1 MTRNEGNV
9 EFEKARHI
17 ALRDPRWE
25 WSGFYTFLDVWC
37 WVTFAEMSYTG
48 VEIGYTDVEGDFK
61 AQAKIGFTST
71 GQSTR
76 FFIKVSSRD
85 YPSFSYIADLDVDAE
100 SVSTEDLILSARVCG
115 IALLAKHL
123 PEINAK
129 KAAFLETLN

>member
-37 WVTFAEMSYTG
+37 WVTFAEMSYT
-48 VEIGYTDVEGDFK
+48 DVEGNFK
-61 AQAKIGFTST
+61 EAQVKIGFTST
-71 GQSTR
+71 GKSTR
-76 FFIKVSSRD
+76 FFVKVFSLD
-85 YPSFSYIADLDVDAE
+85 YPSFCFLADLEVDARF
-100 SVSTEDLILSARVCG
+100 VSMEDLLKSATDSG

-123 PEINAK
+123 PEINEK
-129 KAAFLETLN
+129 KAAFLKTLN

>member
-1 MTRNEGNV
+1 MTRNEEDV
-9 EFEKARHI
+9 EFVKGRHV

-25 WSGFYTFLDVWC
+25 WTEFYTFLSVWC
-37 WVTFAEMSYTG
+37 WLPFAE
-48 VEIGYTDVEGDFK
+48 IDYTDVEGDFK
-61 AQAKIGFTST
+61 AKAWIGFINT

-100 SVSTEDLILSARVCG
+100 SVSTEDLIKSAEASG

-129 KAAFLETLN
+129 KAAFLETLD